1 MHDSSNNVVAEIH
14 EKKTTVPEPV
24 VLHKEQCSKKP
35 CNWLSIVKKD
45 CNTINDHIIRSNNC
59 RLVLYL
65 KYENLSCKISAIQV
79 IVIIASTVITF
90 FETLKSQMNFSNSQ
104 LRVISISLSTFIAM
118 SLSISRYLKMDET
131 KEDIYKLLQNFS
143 IAEKDLKTLKDKYKA
158 SIQNKDKHNTLP
170 ETVYRDQKNKIL
182 QEKSRIFNG
191 FTESVTQYNTIL
203 SYNENIYY
211 RRQILNM
218 SFEDKINDIY
228 EKKLQD
234 LHSISVEQLNR
245 YQRNELIDNALRKF
259 FGPACCFVHRY
270 KYNDFFKDYDIK
282 QNKLVDQR
290 KPTILNKIC
299 TIAYYKCNNCLD
311 NIISQHEPAKE
322 KTENEYPSD
331 EESVMEYNSDVD
343 ENKQSDY
350 PSPVSKVTNNSGV
363 SDFTEDE
370 HNKDKIDSNGCLWP

>member
-35 CNWLSIVKKD
+35 CNWFSIVKKD

-182 QEKSRIFNG
+182 QKKSIIFNG
-191 FTESVTQYNTIL
+191 FTESVTQYNNIL

-211 RRQILNM
+211 RIQILNM

-228 EKKLQD
+228 EKNYKT
-234 LHSISVEQLNR
+234 SIRLALN
-245 YQRNELIDNALRKF
+245 NLIVIN
-259 FGPACCFVHRY
+259 
-270 KYNDFFKDYDIK
+270 
-282 QNKLVDQR
+282 
-290 KPTILNKIC
+290 
-299 TIAYYKCNNCLD
+299 
-311 NIISQHEPAKE
+311 
-322 KTENEYPSD
+322 
-331 EESVMEYNSDVD
+331 VMN
-343 ENKQSDY
+343 
-350 PSPVSKVTNNSGV
+350 
-363 SDFTEDE
+363 
-370 HNKDKIDSNGCLWP
+370 

>member
-1 MHDSSNNVVAEIH
+1 MADSSKKNIVTNETTTKDLTITINEKGTQTHGSWYSVA
-14 EKKTTVPEPV
+14 
-24 VLHKEQCSKKP
+24 
-35 CNWLSIVKKD
+35 KKD
-45 CNTINDHIIRSNNC
+45 CKNINEHIIKSNNC

-79 IVIIASTVITF
+79 IVIIASTLITF
-90 FETLKSQMNFSNSQ
+90 FETLKTQMKFSNNE
-104 LRVISISLSTFIAM
+104 LRVMSISLSTFIAM
-118 SLSISRYLKMDET
+118 SLSIARYLKMDET

-143 IAEKDLKTLKDKYKA
+143 IAEKELKTLKDKYKA
-158 SIQNKDKHNTLP
+158 CMQDNDKDHYLH
-170 ETVYRDQKNKIL
+170 ESVYRDQQNKIL

-203 SYNENIYY
+203 SYNENIFY

-234 LHSISVEQLNR
+234 LHTISVEQLNR

-282 QNKLVDQR
+282 KNKLVNQR
-290 KPTILNKIC
+290 KPTLLNKC
-299 TIAYYKCNNCLD
+299 LSLLYYNCDSCLD
-311 NIISQHEPAKE
+311 AHSSNDSKNGSLEHNDDEDDND
-322 KTENEYPSD
+322 TSD
-331 EESVMEYNSDVD
+331 EEKGY
-343 ENKQSDY
+343 
-350 PSPVSKVTNNSGV
+350 TNGN
-363 SDFTEDE
+363 E
-370 HNKDKIDSNGCLWP
+370 HNIQIEVSSPHSKETRDSGFDDFSDDKTNKATVGCLWP